1 MIRFRL
7 AVHTLGCKL
16 NQLETE
22 SVLAA
27 FREASWQIV
36 SWGEPADL
44 YIINTCTVTSMAEQ
58 KARRLMRKVLRE
70 NSQAVVIATGCYAQ
84 LDPDAIRAIGL
95 EGYADRLVVL
105 SGDAKSSLH
114 RLPGYVDDELC
125 SPADLPAIIAAW
137 ARDPEDLERFS
148 FAPSRFEYHSR
159 GFLKIQ
165 DGCDNACSFCRVR
178 LARGR
183 SRSLAAPEVL
193 SRLQALEAAGYHE
206 AVLTG
211 INLQSY
217 NDSTAPGGL
226 GFRLPDLLTWLLEN
240 TARIALR
247 ISSSEIDGFDESY
260 ARAIASPRV
269 RPHFHLSVQSGSDRI
284 LRLMRRRYTR
294 KDVLDAIGLLRS
306 VKGDPFIACDII
318 TGFPGESDEDFDETR
333 SLCEEAGF
341 AWIHAFPYSSRPGTE
356 AAGMSPRIPE
366 RVAVERVHTLVA
378 LAQKGR
384 ADYARRMIG
393 QRIHAIVETSRDGAI
408 GEGGLP
414 LVTALSENYLRCALS
429 IPPSFDVPAPRNAV
443 FARIV
448 AAAEE
453 DQQADEFDVHAVME
467 AFDTAEYGR

>member
-1 MIRFRL
+1 MITLRL

-27 FREASWQIV
+27 FREASWEIV
-36 SWGEPADL
+36 PWGERADL

-70 NSQAVVIATGCYAQ
+70 NSQALVIATGCYAQ
-84 LDPDAIRAIGL
+84 LDPDAIRDIGL
-95 EGYADRLVVL
+95 EGYSDRLVVL

-114 RLPGYVDDELC
+114 RLPAYIDGELC
-125 SPADLPAIIAAW
+125 SPADLPALVAAW
-137 ARDPEDLERFS
+137 ARDPQDLERFS

-183 SRSLAAPEVL
+183 SRSLEAPEVL
-193 SRLQALEAAGYHE
+193 SRLKALEDAGYNE

-217 NDSTAPGGL
+217 NDSRAPGGL
-226 GFRLPDLLTWLLEN
+226 GFRLPDLLPWLLEHSN
-240 TARIALR
+240 RIALR
-247 ISSSEIDGFDESY
+247 ISSSEIDGFDDAY
-260 ARAIASPRV
+260 ARAVASPRI

-294 KDVLDAIGLLRS
+294 KDVLNAVELLRS
-306 VKGDPFIACDII
+306 VKDDPFIACDII
-318 TGFPGESDEDFDETR
+318 TGFPGETDEDFEATR
-333 SLCEEAGF
+333 SLCEEVGF

-356 AAGMSPRIPE
+356 AANMTPHIPE
-366 RVAVERVHTLVA
+366 RVAAERVHVLVP
-378 LAQKGR
+378 LAHEGR
-384 ADYARRMIG
+384 RAYARRMSGRTI
-393 QRIHAIVETSRDGAI
+393 RAIVETSRGGAST
-408 GEGGLP
+408 GGHLP
-414 LVTALSENYLRCALS
+414 LVTALGENYLRCALS
-429 IPPSFDVPAPRNAV
+429 IPPAFDLPAPRSAII
-443 FARIV
+443 ARIV
-448 AAAEE
+448 SPAEDHQHE
-453 DQQADEFDVHAVME
+453 DEFDVHAVME
-467 AFDTAEYGR
+467 AIDTGESDR